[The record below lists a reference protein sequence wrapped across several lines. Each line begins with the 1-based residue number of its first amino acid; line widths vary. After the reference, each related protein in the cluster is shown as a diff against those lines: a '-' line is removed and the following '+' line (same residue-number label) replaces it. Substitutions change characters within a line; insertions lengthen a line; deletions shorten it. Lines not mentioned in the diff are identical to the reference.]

1 MLLKVN
7 FIVVKEINGFHD
19 IKVNNNTNK
28 LIRIKKHHN
37 DIKKFLFH
45 FTFYVEIWFKNII
58 AEYYLG
64 VIILCK
70 LLVVVD

>member
-45 FTFYVEIWFKNII
+45 FTFYVEI
-58 AEYYLG
+58 
-64 VIILCK
+64 
-70 LLVVVD
+70 